1 MGVDLDAINHATRVV
16 LDAVHPVR
24 YAHYITP
31 TNLTQVRTEFLDA
44 HRAGRAVDPRF
55 EYPPIP
61 GELAAALDAARAA
74 PTEAGPWREALERE
88 LAYARAGLAA
98 LHSRDPE
105 AMTSYSQSQFG
116 DVAAAAVVVDA
127 YRRLG
132 EQPPTADTEATWN
145 SDRVAATM
153 GRVLVELGLDEWT
166 VDHSDR
172 MAARMSVV
180 GRRRQVRVKRGVT
193 FTGPTVQRLIV
204 HEIGT
209 HVLRTANGLRQ
220 PLHLLA
226 HGIPGYLGTEE
237 GLAVWHEQQAGMI
250 DPDVMRRYA
259 LRVIACDTAL
269 RAGFR
274 AVFDAVLPH
283 TTTNEAFD
291 LALRVKRGLIDT
303 SAPGGYIKD
312 HIYLGGFIEVT
323 NHLDRHPGDH
333 DLLMACKWPLS
344 EVPLL
349 RTLFDE
355 RSSMSPHHRVDEVV
369 DLTRAIV
376 AEG

>member
-1 MGVDLDAINHATRVV
+1 MGVDLDAVNHATRVV

-31 TNLTQVRTEFLDA
+31 TNLAQVRAEFLDA
-44 HRAGRAVDPRF
+44 YNAGRAVDPLF

-61 GELAAALDAARAA
+61 GQLAAALDAARAA
-74 PTEAGPWREALERE
+74 STGAGPWRETLDRE
-88 LAYARAGLAA
+88 LTYARAGLAA
-98 LHSRDPE
+98 LRSRDPE

-116 DVAAAAVVVDA
+116 DVAAAAVA
-127 YRRLG
+127 GARRRLG
-132 EQPPTADTEATWN
+132 EQPPTADTEATWS
-145 SDRVAATM
+145 SDRVAAVM
-153 GRVLVELGLDEWT
+153 GRVLAELGLHDWT
-166 VDHSDR
+166 IDHNDR

-193 FTGPTVQRLIV
+193 FTAATVRRLIV
-204 HEIGT
+204 HEVGT
-209 HVLRTANGLRQ
+209 HVLRTANGMRQ

-237 GLAVWHEQQAGMI
+237 GLAVWHEQQAGMT
-250 DPDVMRRYA
+250 DPGVMRRYA

-274 AVFDAVLPH
+274 TVFDAVVPH
-283 TTTNEAFD
+283 TTADEAFD
-291 LALRVKRGLIDT
+291 LTLRVKRGLLDT
-303 SAPGGYIKD
+303 SVPGGYIKD

-323 NHLDRHPGDH
+323 NHLERNPGDH

-349 RTLFDE
+349 RRLLDD
-355 RSSMSPHHRVDEVV
+355 RSSIPPHHRVDKVV
-369 DLTRAIV
+369 DLIRTVV

>member
-1 MGVDLDAINHATRVV
+1 MGVDLDAVNRATRVV
-16 LDAVHPVR
+16 LGAVHNIS

-31 TNLTQVRTEFLDA
+31 TNLTQVRTDFLDA
-44 HRAGRAVDPRF
+44 HDAGRAVDPRF

-61 GELAAALDAARAA
+61 GEHAVALDAVRDV
-74 PTEAGPWREALERE
+74 PTGAGPWREALDRE
-88 LAYARAGLAA
+88 LRYARAGLAA
-98 LHSRDPE
+98 LRSRDPE

-116 DVAAAAVVVDA
+116 DVAAAAVVGA

-132 EQPPTADTEATWN
+132 EQPPTAGVEATWS
-145 SDRVAATM
+145 SDRVVVAM
-153 GRVLVELGLDEWT
+153 GRVLAELGLDDWT
-166 VDHSDR
+166 IGHSEH

-180 GRRRQVRVKRGVT
+180 GRRREVRVKRGAT
-193 FTGPTVQRLIV
+193 FTGATVRRLIV

-237 GLAVWHEQQAGMI
+237 GLAVWHEQQADMV

-283 TTTNEAFD
+283 TTATEAFD
-291 LALRVKRGLIDT
+291 LAVRVKRGLLDT

-312 HIYLGGFIEVT
+312 HIYLGGFIDVT

-333 DLLMACKWPLS
+333 DLLMGCKWPLS

-349 RTLFDE
+349 RTLLDE
-355 RSSMSPHHRVDEVV
+355 QSALLPHYRVDEVV
-369 DLTRAIV
+369 DLTRAVV
-376 AEG
+376 AER